1 MKGFN
6 TKAVHEGELIDKRF
20 GNVITPIFQTSTFL
34 YPNEYMEAYRDPFT
48 GNTYLYTRESN
59 PTLTSLELK
68 YASLENA
75 KYGVSFSSGMASI
88 SSVLLSLIRKGTK
101 ILAINQLYGR
111 TYTLLNELKSREEI
125 EVDFISVRAIN
136 SLDINNKKYDII
148 YVESITNPTL
158 QVVNMIELGKYSHET
173 GSKLIVD
180 ATFASPYNQQPLDLK
195 AKIVVH
201 SGTKYISGH
210 SDVVI
215 GLSATNDEEMFNRI
229 INVRRTYGGIP
240 DPFSAYLTLR
250 GIKTLGLRMEKH
262 NKNAM
267 ELAKSLSENSK
278 IKKVYYPGLPDF
290 EYYDVAR
297 KVLKGFGGMLSFEP
311 KGGYDCAKK
320 IIKSLKVA
328 IPASSL
334 GGVETL
340 VTLPRETSH
349 ASLSK
354 EELKRMEIPE
364 GLVRVSVGIEDIED
378 LIEDFDNALTVC

>member
-20 GNVITPIFQTSTFL
+20 GNVVTPIFQTSTFL
-34 YPNEYMEAYRDPFT
+34 YPNEYVEAYRDPFT

-75 KYGVSFSSGMASI
+75 KYGISFSSGMASI

-111 TYTLLNELKSREEI
+111 TYTLLNELKSKEDI
-125 EVDFISVRAIN
+125 EVDFVSVRAIN

-148 YVESITNPTL
+148 YVESITNPTV
-158 QVVNMIELGKYSHET
+158 QVVDMVELGKYSYET

-267 ELAKSLSENSK
+267 E
-278 IKKVYYPGLPDF
+278 
-290 EYYDVAR
+290 
-297 KVLKGFGGMLSFEP
+297 
-311 KGGYDCAKK
+311 
-320 IIKSLKVA
+320 
-328 IPASSL
+328 
-334 GGVETL
+334 
-340 VTLPRETSH
+340 
-349 ASLSK
+349 
-354 EELKRMEIPE
+354 
-364 GLVRVSVGIEDIED
+364 
-378 LIEDFDNALTVC
+378 